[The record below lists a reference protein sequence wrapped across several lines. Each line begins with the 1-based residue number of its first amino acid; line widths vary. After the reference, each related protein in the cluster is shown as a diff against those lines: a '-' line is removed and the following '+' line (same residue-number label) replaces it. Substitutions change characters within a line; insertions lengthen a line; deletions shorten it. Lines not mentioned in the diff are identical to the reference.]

1 MVSQDTAP
9 WVGRQMITIVWD
21 IDDVLNNLMAA
32 WFEQGWLPE
41 HGDCRVGFKELI
53 ENPPDRVL
61 GITRE
66 EYLASLDEFRARG
79 ERTLEPNG
87 TILQWLKNSGR
98 NYRHFALTARPLAS
112 VPAQAEWL
120 FRNFGAFF
128 RGYGVV
134 PSRPSAD
141 ERYDRTKADYLS
153 WMSVGDVFVDD
164 NEENVRAAVELG
176 LTAILYPQPW
186 NHSRVDPLAIGEEIE
201 RAAASCEKKRGAKG

>member
-1 MVSQDTAP
+1 
-9 WVGRQMITIVWD
+9 MITIVWD

-32 WFEQGWLPE
+32 WFEHGWLPE
-41 HGDCRVGFKELI
+41 HRYCTVGFTELV
-53 ENPPDRVL
+53 ENPPGRVL
-61 GITRE
+61 GISRE
-66 EYLASLDEFRARG
+66 EYLASLDEFRASG
-79 ERTLEPNG
+79 ERTLEPNA
-87 TILQWLKNSGR
+87 TILAWLKSKGR

-134 PSRPSAD
+134 PSRPNAD

-164 NEENVRAAVELG
+164 NEANVRAAVELG
-176 LTAILYPQPW
+176 LKGVLYPRPW
-186 NHSRVDPLAIGEEIE
+186 NRSRLNPLEIGEEIE
-201 RAAASCEKKRGAKG
+201 RAAAGCERRRGARG

>member
-9 WVGRQMITIVWD
+9 WVGSQMITIVWD

-32 WFEQGWLPE
+32 WFERGWLPS
-41 HGDCRVGFKELI
+41 HGDCRLRFQDIV

-61 GITRE
+61 GISRQ
-66 EYLASLDEFRARG
+66 EYLSSLDEFRAGG
-79 ERTLEPNG
+79 ERVLEPNA
-87 TILQWLKNSGR
+87 TILDWLKSKGR

-112 VPAQAEWL
+112 VPGQTEWL
-120 FRNFGAFF
+120 FHHFGAFV

-134 PSRPSAD
+134 PSRPGAD
-141 ERYDRTKADYLS
+141 EPYDRNKADYLS

-176 LTAILYPQPW
+176 LTGILYPQPW
-186 NHSRVDPLAIGEEIE
+186 NRSRLNPLEIGIEIE
-201 RAAASCEKKRGAKG
+201 RAAANCGKRRGGRG